1 MGLVARGI
9 TIMSSPT
16 GQALPIVFEPNPGYG
31 ISIPQESQ
39 TNSDYY
45 ALDHIH
51 TSGTATDVYDYV
63 LD

>member
-1 MGLVARGI
+1 V
-9 TIMSSPT
+9 THQDP
-16 GQALPIVFEPNPGYG
+16 PDEEDV
-31 ISIPQESQ
+31 PQESQ
-39 TNSDYY
+39 TNTDYY